1 MRKKA
6 TILLTLG
13 LSLFL
18 FSCKKDLESA
28 SNTIVNDASEDNY
41 KETEFPVETCIT
53 KSISPQIGGY
63 IEGLPASYD
72 NYPTKNYP
80 LLIYIH
86 GTASRGDGSK
96 ASLEIYE
103 KTSVPGLLRRHL
115 FPANFVVDGNTYQYI
130 VICPQIKSW
139 PYSPDID
146 ALVDYCIKKYRVDTK
161 RIYLYGGSMGG
172 GATWDYAI
180 DHGDRLAAIAP
191 MSGASWPTEDKGK
204 KIAKSGVA
212 VWAFHNK
219 NDPSIP
225 SWYSID
231 YVNYINEY
239 NPVVPAKLTLFNDD
253 KHNSWKAAT
262 DPNFQEDGM
271 SVYEWMLTNHR

>member
-1 MRKKA
+1 MRKNT
-6 TILLTLG
+6 TILLALG
-13 LSLFL
+13 LCLFL
-18 FSCKKDLESA
+18 FSCKKDLNST
-28 SNTIVNDASEDNY
+28 STIVSDASKDY
-41 KETEFPVETCIT
+41 YQETKFPVETCIS

-63 IEGLPASYD
+63 VEGLPASYND
-72 NYPTKNYP
+72 YPSKSYP
-80 LLIYIH
+80 LLIYLH
-86 GTASRGDGSK
+86 GIASRGDGSL
-96 ASLEIYE
+96 ASLKNYE
-103 KTSVPGLLRRHL
+103 TTSVPGLLYRNL
-115 FPANFVVDGNTYQYI
+115 FPANFVADGKTFQFI
-130 VICPQIKSW
+130 VVCPQVKDW

-146 ALVDYCIKKYRVDTK
+146 AFVDYCIKHYRVDAN

-180 DHGDRLAAIAP
+180 DHGNRLAAIAP

-204 KIAKSGVA
+204 KIAQSGVA

-225 SWYSID
+225 SWYSIN
-231 YVNYINEY
+231 YVTYINEY

-253 KHNSWKAAT
+253 KHNSWKTAS
-262 DPNFQEDGM
+262 DPNYQENGL